1 MLSQQVSLG
10 NSIPH
15 ILMAPKTVSS
25 IPWPRGSHRHEPHVS
40 LAVRRTPLLSEL
52 RHQNPPVGSRTV
64 DNMEDVILPRPDIMS
79 TFNPATN
86 TLIIKVL
93 THTYQ
98 QMSMVLGHLLVVGLN
113 P

>member
-1 MLSQQVSLG
+1 
-10 NSIPH
+10 
-15 ILMAPKTVSS
+15 
-25 IPWPRGSHRHEPHVS
+25 
-40 LAVRRTPLLSEL
+40 
-52 RHQNPPVGSRTV
+52 
-64 DNMEDVILPRPDIMS
+64 MEDVILPRPDIMS

-98 QMSMVLGHLLVVGLN
+98 QVSMVLGHLLVVELN